1 MTAPRDDADLFDT
14 LYDEDALYD
23 EDKQLAARDLPP
35 RAWRVSQRAV
45 DEIVD
50 FARMQL
56 DLSWRLLR
64 ERARRARLERALH
77 GTEGLTEGRTEGR
90 GEALD
95 ERWPDHA

>member
-1 MTAPRDDADLFDT
+1 MESQMTAPRDDADLFDT
-14 LYDEDALYD
+14 LYEEDALYD

-64 ERARRARLERALH
+64 ERARRARFERALQ
-77 GTEGLTEGRTEGR
+77 GAEGR